1 MNVQVI
7 NAMVDVSDVMSFVRN
22 LQQVQ
27 AECSTTIQAL
37 DADIVAGAKHI
48 LFAVEKAMRSWES
61 GNSIANDL
69 GMEILLYASGKRQIN
84 KALDMGLHEG
94 NNRIAFVIAG
104 DSPSVMENA
113 VQQVVVLVEE
123 MGGITDVGKD
133 GENKSHL
140 AGILAYSED
149 KKARLQSFFDITDL
163 ELEAAGKENICDLVL
178 ERVAMVDV
186 IK

>member
-7 NAMVDVSDVMSFVRN
+7 NAIVGVSDVMSFVRS

-27 AECSTTIQAL
+27 AGCSTTIQAL
-37 DADIVAGAKHI
+37 DADLVAGAKHI
-48 LFAVEKAMRSWES
+48 LFAVEKAMRSWGS

-94 NNRIAFVIAG
+94 NNRVAFVIVG
-104 DSPSVMENA
+104 DSPSVVEKA
-113 VQQVVVLVEE
+113 VSQVVALVEGME
-123 MGGITDVGKD
+123 GMADTGSEGG
-133 GENKSHL
+133 NKSQL
-140 AGILAYSED
+140 AGILAYIED
-149 KKARLQSFFDITDL
+149 KKERLQSFFDITDL
-163 ELEAAGKENICDLVL
+163 ELEAAGEEKLCDLVL

-186 IK
+186 MK